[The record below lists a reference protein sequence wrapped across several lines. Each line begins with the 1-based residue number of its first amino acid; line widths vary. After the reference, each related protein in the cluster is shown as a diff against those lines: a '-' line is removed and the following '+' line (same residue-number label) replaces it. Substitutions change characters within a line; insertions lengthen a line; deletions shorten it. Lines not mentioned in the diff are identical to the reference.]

1 MPTKEALLTA
11 VAGKGVERGLTPENM
26 GDYVVLRY
34 PAPQDERQDNLHKQS
49 IRSLIGRIAP
59 DWKIHISSI
68 EGGQGFGVEVRP
80 KPGLAPVP
88 TAPAVESFPPTEP
101 GPVVEG
107 REIDLTDV
115 DRLEA
120 LAREISEIA
129 RRMAS

>member
-1 MPTKEALLTA
+1 MPTREALLTA

-68 EGGQGFGVEVRP
+68 EGEGFSVEVRP
-80 KPGLAPVP
+80 KPGLVPVP
-88 TAPAVESFPPTEP
+88 PAPAVEVHEAVEP
-101 GPVVEG
+101 GPTVEG
-107 REIDLTDV
+107 REIDLTNAE
-115 DRLEA
+115 RLEK
-120 LAREISEIA
+120 LAKELGEIA
-129 RRMAS
+129 KRIAS

>member
-11 VAGKGVERGLTPENM
+11 VAGKGVERGLTPENL

-34 PAPQDERQDNLHKQS
+34 PGPQDERQDNLHKQS

-68 EGGQGFGVEVRP
+68 EGEGFSVEVRP
-80 KPGLAPVP
+80 KPGLVAVPVAQP
-88 TAPAVESFPPTEP
+88 VEEHAAVEP
-101 GPVVEG
+101 GPTVEG